1 MGTSI
6 FVDKYISINQR
17 FDAIATHNYNA
28 TLKNLDFGA
37 SRESA
42 DVINEWVS
50 RVTEGRISELVTE
63 EGVSQSVIMMLNA
76 IYFEGTWRH
85 GFNETIA
92 LDFNLQPT
100 ITISKQFVTQTG
112 DFYYFYSR
120 KLESKILRLPYN
132 GGRYSMF
139 IILPN
144 AVGGIDDLVE
154 RLEEKDISKEVWHMD
169 VTKVYVALPKF
180 KFDSLNNMNSV
191 IQKVN

>member
-154 RLEEKDISKEVWHMD
+154 RLEEKDITKEVWHMD